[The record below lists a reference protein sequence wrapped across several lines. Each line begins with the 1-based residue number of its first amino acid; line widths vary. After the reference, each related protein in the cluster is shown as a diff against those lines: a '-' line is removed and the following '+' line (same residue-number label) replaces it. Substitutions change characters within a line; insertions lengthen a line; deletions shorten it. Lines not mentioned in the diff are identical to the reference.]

1 VEILNEGWNAVA
13 DTIPFIDLR
22 ATHAEFIHAYLKE
35 LENLF
40 QTCDFVGA
48 SSKRAAAFE
57 EKFAEY
63 IGVKHA
69 LGVNSGTDAL
79 LLALDALG
87 VGRGDEVILPAFGFI
102 ATADVVVRLGAH
114 PVFVDVQPDT
124 FNMAPEAVE
133 AAITPRTKAIIPV
146 HLFGQICD
154 MDAILAIAER
164 HKLPVVEDVAQACGA
179 TDAQGRRA
187 GALGTF
193 GAFSFYPTKNIG
205 AAGDAGMITTNDDAL
220 AEKIRRFRDHGRTPT
235 GTFECIGYNSR
246 LDTIQ
251 AMYLA
256 HKLPDLDD
264 GILDR
269 IENAKLYDALLAEI
283 DHSLEVRYGE
293 RRPRVERPAVPGD
306 FRHTFNLYT
315 IKAPDRDRLKAYLA
329 QCGIQTAIYYPTPL
343 HTTPALAFLGYKQ
356 GQFPVAEDCAQRCL
370 SLPVWPGLKR
380 QQIQRVAQAIREF
393 LENNFFVSGTTG
405 A

>member
-1 VEILNEGWNAVA
+1 MAE
-13 DTIPFIDLR
+13 TIPFIDLR
-22 ATHAEFIHAYLKE
+22 STHEEFIKDYFEELKD
-35 LENLF
+35 LF
-40 QTCDFVGA
+40 RACDFIGA
-48 SSKRAAAFE
+48 SSKRVAAFE
-57 EKFAEY
+57 EKFAKY

-87 VGRGDEVILPAFGFI
+87 VTRGDEVILPAFGFI
-102 ATADVVVRLGAH
+102 ATADVVVRLGAR

-124 FNMAPEAVE
+124 FNIDPSAVE

-146 HLFGQICD
+146 HLFGQTCD
-154 MDAILAIAER
+154 MAALMAIAER

-179 TDAQGRRA
+179 TDAENRRA
-187 GALGTF
+187 GAIGTF

-205 AAGDAGMITTNDDAL
+205 AAGDAGIVTTNDDTL
-220 AEKIRRFRDHGRTPT
+220 AEKIRWFRDHGRTPA

-264 GILDR
+264 SLLDR
-269 IENAKLYDALLAEI
+269 IENAKLYDALLAEV
-283 DHSLEVRYGE
+283 DHSFEIRYGE
-293 RRPRVERPAVPGD
+293 HRPRIERPAVPGD
-306 FRHTFNLYT
+306 LRHAFNLYT

-329 QCGIQTAIYYPTPL
+329 HCGIQSAIYYPTPL
-343 HTTPALAFLGYKQ
+343 HTTPALEFLGYKR

-380 QQIQRVAQAIREF
+380 QQIQRVVQTIREF
-393 LENNFFVSGTTG
+393 LENNIFV
-405 A
+405 